1 MKQDYDE
8 SSTGVNLLWN
18 GAGGNV
24 FAIPRLA
31 IDGFVGPQVTLGGS
45 AGYISRSG
53 TTKTSSVTTLSGS
66 GSSMST
72 NNDDDLPD
80 VSAFVLSPRLGVV
93 VTVGPKVALWLRGG
107 VTYFQTSVESKSVLR
122 SVSGD
127 PAITTQKKTETSGTA
142 LTLDAQLVIVPVDH
156 VGITIGPVFDVGL
169 DGSTKTTSTRT
180 TPASGFSDAQTD
192 TTVTDGDLKQSNY
205 GVAAGLIAFF

>member
-1 MKQDYDE
+1 VKQDYDE

-45 AGYISRSG
+45 VGYISRSG
-53 TTKTSSVTTLSGS
+53 TSKTSSVTKLS
-66 GSSMST
+66 SSSSST
-72 NNDDDLPD
+72 STSTDDDLPD
-80 VSAFVLSPRLGVV
+80 VSAFALSPRLGVV
-93 VTVGPKVALWLRGG
+93 VTLGPKVALWLRGG

-122 SVSGD
+122 STNGD
-127 PAITTQKKTETSGTA
+127 PNTTTQTKTETSGTA

-169 DGSTKTTSTRT
+169 DGSTKTTSTTT
-180 TPASGFSDAQTD
+180 TPATGFSSAETD
-192 TTVTDGDLKQSNY
+192 TAVTDGDLKQSNY